1 MWLWWFLFVC
11 NLLIPAVMIIGGGLM
26 WKSSPKNINRVYG
39 YRTARSMKNMDT
51 WEFAHRYIG
60 RLWWIIG
67 WVSVVTTVLAQL
79 PFIGSNDDK
88 VSIVSCVILTVQMIA
103 LVVTVILTEMAL
115 KRTFDENGE
124 RR

>member
-1 MWLWWFLFVC
+1 
-11 NLLIPAVMIIGGGLM
+11 
-26 WKSSPKNINRVYG
+26 
-39 YRTARSMKNMDT
+39 MKNMDT

-79 PFIGSNDDK
+79 PFIGSSDDK